1 MPLTIDEKKD
11 IMQRISDDQN
21 RRRDIAIAREYYYIN
36 NPVLRRG
43 VLQDVKDL
51 LRKADNRIA
60 HNFHQLITD
69 EEVDYLLSYAPLIDI
84 GSEDSNEKITEAL
97 GDQFLKISRELD
109 IEACNSGCA
118 WLHYWVDVSKKEI
131 VYASVPSDQVV
142 PIMADNLQKTVERLI
157 RYYRITRTEGIAKKS
172 YLRVEVWDETTC
184 EYFIL
189 PGDQDSFTLGG
200 ARDDGTLTHKLG
212 RIPFILFPNNN
223 RHQGNL
229 EKYKGL
235 IDAYDIVMSGYVN
248 DVMDIQQVIYILENY
263 AGTDLDE
270 FTKDLKRYKTVSV
283 GSDGID
289 GSNGDLRTLTIDIP
303 VEARNSLLEIIKK
316 QIYTAGQALSRDVT
330 SVGNAS
336 GQTLKFFYRD
346 LDLKVG
352 DKEVEFTVGYRELIR
367 AICEYKKLNVKG
379 QIGITF
385 TRNRISNDEETAQ
398 ICKDSVGVIPTE
410 LIWANHP
417 FVDDVEKCRKL
428 WEKEHAEPDDYNP
441 NFKPGSYKDKN
452 GQGDKTQEE

>member
-36 NPVLRRG
+36 NPVLRHG
-43 VLQDVKDL
+43 VLQDVTDL

-84 GSEDSNEKITEAL
+84 GSKENNEKIIEAL
-97 GDQFLKISRELD
+97 GDRFLKISRELD

-118 WLHYWVDVSKKEI
+118 WLHYWVDEKEEI
-131 VYASVPSDQVV
+131 AYASVPSDQVL
-142 PIMADNLQKTVERLI
+142 PILADNLQMTVERLI
-157 RYYRITRTEGIAKKS
+157 RYYRITRKEGIVKKS

-189 PGDQDSFTLGG
+189 PGDQDYFTLGL
-200 ARDDGTLTHKLG
+200 ARDDGTITHKLG
-212 RIPFILFPNNN
+212 RIPFIMYPNNN
-223 RHQGNL
+223 RNQGNL

-248 DVMDIQQVIYILENY
+248 DVVDIQQVIYILENY
-263 AGTDLDE
+263 AGTDLED
-270 FTKDLKRYKTVSV
+270 FTKDLKRFKAVTV
-283 GSDGID
+283 GNDGID
-289 GSNGDLRTLTIDIP
+289 GSRGDLRTLSIEIP
-303 VEARNSLLEIIKK
+303 VEARNSLLEILKK
-316 QIYTAGQALSRDVT
+316 QIYTAGQALSRDIT

-352 DKEVEFTVGYRELIR
+352 DKEVEFTVGYCELIR

-428 WEKEHAEPDDYNP
+428 WEEEHAETDDYNP
-441 NFKPGSYKDKN
+441 NFKAGAYDKGTKRN
-452 GQGDKTQEE
+452 EGQEA